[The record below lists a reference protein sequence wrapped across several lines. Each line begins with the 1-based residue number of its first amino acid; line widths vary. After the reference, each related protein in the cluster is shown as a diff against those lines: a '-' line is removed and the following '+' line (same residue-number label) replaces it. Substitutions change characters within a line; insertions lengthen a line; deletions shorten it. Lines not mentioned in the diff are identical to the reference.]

1 MGHVSLDITIK
12 GSKGKKS
19 IGGLLVDTG
28 ATYTVLPRD
37 ELQEVG
43 AWGGGKVSMEFG
55 DGRTKKADVYFI
67 RLKAL
72 DREGPAIA
80 VTFKGAKP
88 VIGVQT
94 LESLGLRVDP
104 NKRRLEPT
112 RPRGIA
118 YFY

>member
-1 MGHVSLDITIK
+1 MGHVSLDITIRGPR
-12 GSKGKKS
+12 GSRIIKN
-19 IGGLLVDTG
+19 LLVDTG
-28 ATYTVLPRD
+28 ATYTVLPRQ
-37 ELQEVG
+37 ELGSVG
-43 AWGGGKVSMEFG
+43 APAYRKARVELG
-55 DGRTKKADVYFI
+55 DGRTRMADIYLISV
-67 RLKAL
+67 KAL
-72 DREGPAIA
+72 HREGPAIA

>member
-19 IGGLLVDTG
+19 IKGLLVDTG

-37 ELQEVG
+37 ELE
-43 AWGGGKVSMEFG
+43 
-55 DGRTKKADVYFI
+55 
-67 RLKAL
+67 
-72 DREGPAIA
+72 
-80 VTFKGAKP
+80 
-88 VIGVQT
+88 GVQT
-94 LESLGLRVDP
+94 LESLGLRIDP